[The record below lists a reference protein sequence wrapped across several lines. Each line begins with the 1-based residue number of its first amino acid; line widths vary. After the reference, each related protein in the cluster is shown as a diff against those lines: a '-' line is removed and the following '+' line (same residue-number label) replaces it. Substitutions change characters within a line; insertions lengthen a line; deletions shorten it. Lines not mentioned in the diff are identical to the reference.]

1 MIAALAVLCGL
12 AWLYIL
18 SGAQLGSGMREAAG
32 LPLHAGA
39 AAGRD
44 PGMPMAAMG
53 MGMGSWDAGTWALVI
68 AMWSAMMVAMMIPS
82 AAPAMLLYDRISL
95 QPRSS
100 DGDRATL
107 APTWAFA
114 SGYLLM
120 WLGFACLAAILQWA
134 LEQAGFVSA
143 LTMGS
148 ANRWFS
154 GGLLVAAGLYQL
166 SPLKRLCLLHCR
178 SPGHFFTRHWR
189 AGIGGAVRLGAM
201 HGAFCIG
208 CCWVL
213 MLLLFVGGVMDL
225 VWIAALACLILL
237 EKTLPWE
244 PWPGRLAGMGLV
256 AWGVAIFAA

>member
-1 MIAALAVLCGL
+1 MIAALTVLCGL

-18 SGAQLGSGMREAAG
+18 SGAGLGSGMGAAAG
-32 LPLHAGA
+32 LPLRAGA
-39 AAGRD
+39 VASRD
-44 PGMPMAAMG
+44 PGMAMAAMG
-53 MGMGSWDAGTWALVI
+53 MGGWDAGTWALVI
-68 AMWSAMMVAMMIPS
+68 AMWSVMMVAMMIPS
-82 AAPAMLLYDRISL
+82 AAPAILLYDRIRL
-95 QPRSS
+95 QPRSR
-100 DGDRATL
+100 DGDRAAL
-107 APTWAFA
+107 APSWAFA

-120 WLGFACLAAILQWA
+120 WLGFACLAGILQWA
-134 LEQAGFVSA
+134 LERAGFVSA

-148 ANRWFS
+148 ASRWFS
-154 GGLLVAAGLYQL
+154 GGILVAAGLYQL
-166 SPLKRLCLLHCR
+166 SPLKRLCLSHCR

-189 AGIGGAVRLGAM
+189 PGTIGAVRLGAL

-225 VWIAALACLILL
+225 GWIAALACLILL

-244 PWPGRLAGMGLV
+244 PWPGRLAGMGMA